1 MRGKGH
7 GYADEDEKRHCSA
20 SGSGPRAGEVMA
32 EASSW
37 QNARTSEKRLAYDRS
52 GRLIDA
58 VNRYSRVQFFFDAV
72 GNRVREHMNDH
83 YCCNY
88 QNRK

>member
-1 MRGKGH
+1 
-7 GYADEDEKRHCSA
+7 
-20 SGSGPRAGEVMA
+20 MA

-37 QNARTSEKRLAYDRS
+37 QNARTSEKRLTYDRS
-52 GRLIDA
+52 GRRIDA
-58 VNRYSRVQFFFDAV
+58 VNRYSHVQFFFDAV
-72 GNRVREHMNDH
+72 GNLVREHMNDH

>member
-1 MRGKGH
+1 M
-7 GYADEDEKRHCSA
+7 
-20 SGSGPRAGEVMA
+20 
-32 EASSW
+32 
-37 QNARTSEKRLAYDRS
+37 AYDRS

-72 GNRVREHMNDH
+72 GNLVREHMNDH